1 MVAVNSAANG
11 INKIPIGGKM
21 YTVTMFDSGFPLR
34 SDEVTFCL
42 NNERISDFVK
52 DYVQVL
58 ESSYKDLEIKNRD
71 LSALYDSAIT
81 SLTAAK
87 TRHTDDIEHIGSALI
102 AEAEERGWCS
112 QYDEFINKVNRILHI
127 ELETRERTYV
137 VEVTAR
143 VSMQVEVEASS
154 LNQAIESARDS
165 VNYLDGRSYEEVSVT
180 NIDIEDVS
188 AEVS

>member
-1 MVAVNSAANG
+1 
-11 INKIPIGGKM
+11 M
-21 YTVTMFDSGFPLR
+21 YTVTMFDSSFPLR

-137 VEVTAR
+137 VEVTAH

-154 LNQAIESARDS
+154 LNQAIEFARDS
-165 VNYLDGRSYEEVSVT
+165 VGNLDGRSYDDVSVT